1 MFNPYDEPTDTELAE
16 QAVACGLIDE
26 QQAEDEEFT
35 YWELR
40 EMLEEYSSELKAAE
54 AYSY

>member
-40 EMLEEYSSELKAAE
+40 EMLEEYSAELKAAE